1 MSLYNFAQRMAI
13 CVGRDFIALTYQTVT
28 NFSKCTKVKITSSPR
43 LTYIACCAFVLYLC
57 SRFIALINLIDETVI
72 IVNPSPIPKF
82 INTNVNKSIWNK

>member
-1 MSLYNFAQRMAI
+1 MASKGLRTAFVSTVAEVEAGDKVTHTTETLI
-13 CVGRDFIALTYQTVT
+13 CYTV
-28 NFSKCTKVKITSSPR
+28 
-43 LTYIACCAFVLYLC
+43 CCAFVLYLC